1 MTPEDIACIGPAV
14 LAILHTVPS
23 RYQLRLH
30 LPMSNRLNSDIQMCK
45 DFEEENRL
53 KKNTNG
59 QSLSI
64 FVLYYRISKD
74 RDESLMPRTIED
86 YQKCE

>member
-59 QSLSI
+59 QSLVNFC
-64 FVLYYRISKD
+64 FVLQDI
-74 RDESLMPRTIED
+74 
-86 YQKCE
+86 